1 MDFYELQKNSLI
13 SENIA
18 AAKAL
23 MIKDYAE
30 KEKKSINE
38 IPEEIKKSILRN
50 PKYQRIL
57 DLAKEGRYYENGEIT
72 PTKNPDGT
80 FAPGGEKKLPANEGW
95 VFPLTKL
102 YVIDGCP
109 WEELVS
115 VDDEGN
121 PTGIYNMLLQLKAN
135 LSQLPLGNVDAYG
148 RMKEGDKPSY
158 EVLGDDLRSI
168 QAKRKIKKLY
178 DEFIQRMK
186 VEFRKASESKNP
198 KDKDLIQQLELSA
211 EALEKLKPKKGVD
224 EETKKVVTLIPFT
237 EWKRATGKKYSDSPE
252 ALDPEHGNPSFI
264 NPEVAFRALVRDTSD
279 FIDGWGKGITD
290 YVEAIEKL
298 GLKAGIFFYK
308 DNYLAMSARTPEA
321 QRAVS
326 GDSKFCIN
334 NDSTFWSYGDGSIQ
348 VNIINGNVPKANKKY
363 LLGVT
368 IQKNGV
374 VKSCAWKNN
383 TGTDV
388 NFHPSGINYAKFLKN
403 LDYPED
409 LIRSIVDKFEE
420 EVTIKLSLEKF
431 YKESKT
437 LTPKALILSLVD
449 LKQGIFNGVIT
460 PEQWDQVSGIVS
472 FIIKEERN
480 LKPSDFIKEFI
491 ENGIFDYAAWEV
503 FDYVVEND
511 FTKEDMEK
519 IKETTLEIYPEM
531 ENFIYLR
538 SKGKSLGI
546 SEAGFASL
554 TKKIEYKDENIA
566 KIDAL
571 IGSK

>member
-1 MDFYELQKNSLI
+1 LI

-80 FAPGGEKKLPANEGW
+80 FAPGGEKKLPSNEGW

-115 VDDEGN
+115 VDSEGN
-121 PTGIYNMLLQLKAN
+121 PTGIYNMLVQLKAN

-148 RMKEGDKPSY
+148 RMKEGNKPSY

-168 QAKRKIKKLY
+168 QSKRKFKKLY

-186 VEFRKASESKNP
+186 VEFRKASESNDP

-211 EALEKLKPKKGVD
+211 EILAKLKPKKGID
-224 EETKKVVTLIPFT
+224 EETKQVVTLIPFE
-237 EWKRATGKKYSDSPE
+237 EWKKATGKKYSDTPDNLKE
-252 ALDPEHGNPSFI
+252 YPHFKDPK
-264 NPEVAFRALVRDTSD
+264 VAFRALVSDTSD
-279 FIDGWGKGITD
+279 FVDGWNLGIDD
-290 YVEAIEKL
+290 YVERIVDL
-298 GLKAGIFFYK
+298 GLRAGIFYTKKGYF
-308 DNYLAMSARTPEA
+308 AMSARTPEA
-321 QRAVS
+321 QKVVS

-334 NDSTFWSYGDGSIQ
+334 DPGAFWRYGEGSIQ
-348 VNIINGNVPKANKKY
+348 VNIINGNLPKANKKY

-368 IQKNGV
+368 IKKDGV
-374 VKSCAWKNN
+374 VKNCAWRTNER
-383 TGTDV
+383 GDV
-388 NFHPSGINYAKFLKN
+388 DFHPSGINYAKFLKN
-403 LDYPED
+403 LDYPDD
-409 LIRSIVDKFEE
+409 LIKSIVDKFEE

-449 LKQGIFNGVIT
+449 LKKGIFNGVIT

-554 TKKIEYKDENIA
+554 IKKIEYKDENIA